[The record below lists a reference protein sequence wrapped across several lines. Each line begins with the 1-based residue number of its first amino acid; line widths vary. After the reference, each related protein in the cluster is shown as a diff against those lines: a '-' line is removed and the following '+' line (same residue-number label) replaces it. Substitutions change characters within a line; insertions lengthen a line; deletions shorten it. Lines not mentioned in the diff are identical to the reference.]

1 MITVGL
7 GHDLFISSAAIVRD
21 GQVVAAV
28 AEERLNRQKQYKGF
42 PALALKEC
50 LRIAGASLEDVSAVA
65 LGWNPTRHTEF
76 PNYRRSNNARWR
88 GEYLYAIPNMLM
100 GHLGQKSG
108 EWIEQTIEGLEPRI
122 QYFDHQLA
130 HVANAFYLSGY
141 DRAATF
147 SADGRGERETAY
159 FGRADSEGLHKLGQ
173 VYFPHSLGLV
183 YGTVTQYL
191 GYRPDSD

>member
-7 GHDLFISSAAIVRD
+7 GHDLFISSAAVVRD
-21 GQVVAAV
+21 GQVVAAI

-50 LRIAGASLEDVSAVA
+50 LRMAGVTINDVSAVA

-108 EWIEQTIEGLEPRI
+108 EWIEQMIEGLEPRI
-122 QYFDHQLA
+122 QYFDHQIK
-130 HVANAFYLSGY
+130 HVPAVV
-141 DRAATF
+141 RI
-147 SADGRGERETAY
+147 
-159 FGRADSEGLHKLGQ
+159 
-173 VYFPHSLGLV
+173 
-183 YGTVTQYL
+183 
-191 GYRPDSD
+191 